1 METQILRRTDTFE
14 DLLGFLAED
23 LTIHR
28 RRYGTLRV
36 VGRVDENLRV
46 YRASSHGEQ
55 VVGEVQPS
63 GAIYSAGLLE
73 GGPIGWMDPDGV
85 VIRGGLI
92 LGEEE
97 VGRVEGPRALAAAG
111 ALLLVLLPIEEE
123 SERRVGP

>member
-14 DLLGFLAED
+14 ELLGFLAD
-23 LTIHR
+23 DSTITR
-28 RRYGTLRV
+28 RRFGTLRG
-36 VGRVDENLRV
+36 VGRVDEKMRV
-46 YRASSHGEQ
+46 FRTTSHGEQ
-55 VVGEVQPS
+55 EVGQVQPS
-63 GAIYSAGLLE
+63 GAIYSSGLFE

-123 SERRVGP
+123 GERRVGP